1 MLLRAVWQ
9 TPSNVCVCD
18 IKVKRVYKVKTVK
31 EWSEESDKS
40 KKSEKSDESEENI
53 KEKFFSKGI
62 VNLYKYYISFQ
73 FSWKHFDLSFVPD
86 VAA

>member
-1 MLLRAVWQ
+1 M
-9 TPSNVCVCD
+9 
-18 IKVKRVYKVKTVK
+18 KK
-31 EWSEESDKS
+31 SEESDKS
-40 KKSEKSDESEENI
+40 KKSDKSEKSDESEKSDKSEGNI

-73 FSWKHFDLSFVPD
+73 FSWKHFDLSFVPG